1 MDLKKGKSDR
11 MEMMDILKKI
21 VGIERSDTAK
31 RRNRRRLGFQR
42 IGDRD
47 RWEKLAA
54 YRKNE
59 LWSLMVESI
68 DDFFLF
74 KN

>member
-47 RWEKLAA
+47 RDRWRQLGKISCL
-54 YRKNE
+54 
-59 LWSLMVESI
+59 
-68 DDFFLF
+68 
-74 KN
+74 